1 MSEKLI
7 KKTFYDNLSSVPI
20 WFLRQSGR
28 HIPEYFEIR
37 SQESDFIKFCLNEDL
52 IIKSTNLPLK
62 YYDLDAAIIF
72 SDILMIPWAMN
83 RDVKFNK
90 NSGPSLNP
98 MIPDETKIPKNISI
112 CSKLQPIKNSIIQ
125 IKNKLPNSIGLIGF
139 AGAHWTLA
147 CYMIEGKGSKD
158 FINTRK
164 ALWNSHNWFMDLI
177 ETLIVYIADKL
188 EMQARAGADIL
199 MLFDSWSHMIPNTF
213 FNDCAIKPTA
223 KIVDIL
229 RSRKIFTPIIGLP
242 FKAGTSIVRYSFE
255 SKVNCVALDWTVDLH
270 WAIMNINQDIAIQG
284 NLDPASLIP
293 SKSDYLKN
301 NVLTILDIMKDR
313 KFIFNV
319 GHGLTPDCKID
330 NVKEV
335 INIVRNYNKVI

>member
-1 MSEKLI
+1 
-7 KKTFYDNLSSVPI
+7 
-20 WFLRQSGR
+20 
-28 HIPEYFEIR
+28 
-37 SQESDFIKFCLNEDL
+37 
-52 IIKSTNLPLK
+52 
-62 YYDLDAAIIF
+62 
-72 SDILMIPWAMN
+72 
-83 RDVKFNK
+83 
-90 NSGPSLNP
+90 
-98 MIPDETKIPKNISI
+98 
-112 CSKLQPIKNSIIQ
+112 
-125 IKNKLPNSIGLIGF
+125 
-139 AGAHWTLA
+139 
-147 CYMIEGKGSKD
+147 
-158 FINTRK
+158 
-164 ALWNSHNWFMDLI
+164 
-177 ETLIVYIADKL
+177 
-188 EMQARAGADIL
+188 
-199 MLFDSWSHMIPNTF
+199 MIPNTF

-293 SKSDYLKN
+293 SKSDYLKR